1 MEGSNLYV
9 PKVSLEQV
17 ILPEDQKNTILT
29 SVSTFEKFRLYHK
42 RTGLDD
48 VMSYGRGL
56 VILFC
61 GPSGCGKTHTVNAI
75 AAMLKKRVLLVN
87 FALMTNK
94 RFPDLQ
100 VRRQSAYEK
109 KML

>member
-1 MEGSNLYV
+1 M
-9 PKVSLEQV
+9 